1 VMQNYVKNQGN
12 PDYKAVHKDYQLRL
26 F

>member
-1 VMQNYVKNQGN
+1 MANYVKNQGN
-12 PDYKAVHKDYQLRL
+12 PDYNAVYKDYQLKL

>member
-1 VMQNYVKNQGN
+1 MQNYVKNQGN

>member
-1 VMQNYVKNQGN
+1 MQNYVKNQGN
-12 PDYKAVHKDYQLRL
+12 PDYKATHKDYQLRL